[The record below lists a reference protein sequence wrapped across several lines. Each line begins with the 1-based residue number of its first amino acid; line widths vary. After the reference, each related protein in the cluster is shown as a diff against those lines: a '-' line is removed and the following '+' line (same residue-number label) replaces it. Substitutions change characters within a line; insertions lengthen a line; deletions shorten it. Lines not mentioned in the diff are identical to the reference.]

1 MIKPEQLAKPGT
13 EHSHQVALFC
23 WANQQCNQWFHGT
36 YAMPDSGKP
45 ARKDLAQ
52 QLSLMFAIP
61 NGGLRHKAEANK
73 LKSEGV
79 KAGVPDI
86 FLPVVGNKPT
96 EPDKGIP
103 LYHGLFIEMK
113 KPSEKPKHS
122 GAGGVSSNQSEWH
135 INLRAQGYQVSV
147 CYSWQEARD
156 VVLAYLGVT

>member
-86 FLPVVGNKPT
+86 MLPIARPANYTG
-96 EPDKGIP
+96 
-103 LYHGLFIEMK
+103 
-113 KPSEKPKHS
+113 
-122 GAGGVSSNQSEWH
+122 QSMAAAKFTRTAS
-135 INLRAQGYQVSV
+135 LSK
-147 CYSWQEARD
+147 
-156 VVLAYLGVT
+156 